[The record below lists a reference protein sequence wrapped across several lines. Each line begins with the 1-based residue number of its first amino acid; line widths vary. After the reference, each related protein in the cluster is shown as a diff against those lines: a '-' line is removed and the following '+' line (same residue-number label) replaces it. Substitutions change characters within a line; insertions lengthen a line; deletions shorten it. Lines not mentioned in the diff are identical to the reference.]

1 MEIIISNE
9 IFVQSLNRS
18 IAQSFNRPVT
28 QSFYRKMKLL
38 YTYIIILILLA
49 ILPINGTS
57 SMLNNNYLLNIRWDY
72 LVHALVYIPLVPL
85 VMIAYNSWKVKPQGR
100 AAIIILSLLFAF
112 SLEGI
117 QYFIPYRA
125 FNINDLAANGVGV
138 ILGLITYTILK
149 KKLVIV
155 F

>member
-1 MEIIISNE
+1 M
-9 IFVQSLNRS
+9 
-18 IAQSFNRPVT
+18 
-28 QSFYRKMKLL
+28 MKLL

-49 ILPINGTS
+49 VLPINGTS

-85 VMIAYNSWKVKPQGR
+85 IMIAFSGWKVKPHGR
-100 AAIIILSLLFAF
+100 TAVIMVSLLFAF

-117 QYFIPYRA
+117 QYFIQYRA

-138 ILGLITYTILK
+138 VLGF
-149 KKLVIV
+149 LVSLV
-155 F
+155 FPLERLFQLRFKN